1 MSNVAPATRV
11 PWKTILRMMWA
22 AYFAL
27 LFTSTH
33 APIPEPVEVITSR
46 FDKLIH
52 ALAFGT
58 LGSLTALAWLPST
71 FGRKEIARLII
82 GLLAYAVADELL
94 QGLVG
99 RTPDFYD
106 WIADASGI
114 LVGASLTATVMAGFR
129 GLQTSALRTASRP
142 TSSHTVD
149 APKRASQRRHHI
161 FRTVS
166 ES

>member
-1 MSNVAPATRV
+1 MSHVAPATRV
-11 PWKTILRMMWA
+11 PWRTLLRLLWA

-33 APIPEPVEVITSR
+33 APIPEPVVVITSR

-58 LGSLTALAWLPST
+58 LGSLTALAWLPLS
-71 FGRKEIARLII
+71 FGRKETVRLIV
-82 GLLAYAVADELL
+82 GLLIYAVVDEIL

-106 WIADASGI
+106 WLADASGI
-114 LVGASLTATVMAGFR
+114 LVGASLTAAVMAGFR
-129 GLQTSALRTASRP
+129 GLQTGALTSANRQSQRP
-142 TSSHTVD
+142 PSTSS
-149 APKRASQRRHHI
+149 KRSQTRNQPAVP
-161 FRTVS
+161 TVS
-166 ES
+166 DS